1 MDKVFSGKLIV
12 FSAPSGAGKTTIV
25 HHLLNQNL
33 GLEFSIS
40 ACSRSKRKNEIDGK
54 DYYFLSTEEFKQKIN
69 NNEFV
74 EWEEVYP
81 DHFYGTLKA
90 ELERIWNNGHHVI
103 FDVDVVGGLNIKN
116 SYPKETL
123 AVFVQPPSIEEL
135 RSRLYKRS
143 TDSKQNIEKR
153 ISKAEKELS
162 YSKNF
167 DTIIINEKLEDAFS
181 EAEIKVREFLF
192 S

>member
-25 HHLLNQNL
+25 HHLINQNL

-40 ACSRSKRKNEIDGK
+40 ACSRSKRKNEINGK
-54 DYYFLSTEEFKQKIN
+54 DYYFLSTKEFKQKIN

-90 ELERIWNNGHHVI
+90 ELERIWGNGHHVI

-116 SYPKETL
+116 SYPKKTL
-123 AVFVQPPSIEEL
+123 AIFVQPPSVEEL
-135 RSRLYKRS
+135 RERLYKRS
-143 TDSKQNIEKR
+143 TDSQYNIEKR

-162 YSKNF
+162 YSQKF
-167 DTIIINEKLEDAFS
+167 DTIIVNDKLEDAII
-181 EAEIKVREFLF
+181 EAEIKVRGFLN

>member
-1 MDKVFSGKLIV
+1 MEKVFSGKLIV

-25 HHLLNQNL
+25 HHLLNQNT

-40 ACSRSKRKNEIDGK
+40 ACSRSKRRNEINGK

-123 AVFVQPPSIEEL
+123 AIFVQPPSIEEL

-143 TDSKQNIEKR
+143 TDSHQNIEER

-162 YSKNF
+162 YSKKF
-167 DTIIINEKLEDAFS
+167 DIIIINDKLEDAIN
-181 EAEIKVREFLF
+181 EAEIKVREFLN